1 MLQSDERDALQQR
14 LSSAGIAKLIHYPVP
29 PHEQKAYADM
39 GMRPGQFPIA
49 ESMAKSALSL
59 PIGSHLSSEAA
70 EEVVDAIMNGASQKF
85 DCCVE
90 LSLSLGGGGPVR
102 QGGPP
107 VVIRA
112 VRKIAHGKGFL
123 REQQQFQ
130 IKRGTGLIRTTVLF
144 VCFNQEQFVRAAVR
158 DVLVQDAPNLE
169 IFLSDD
175 CSTDN
180 SFSVIQEEAGRYQG
194 PHKVIVNRTSE
205 NLGLN
210 RHINALLE
218 MSAGDIIIP
227 FAGDDRFRPD
237 RAMKLADR
245 LVSDDALLVHSY
257 VDCIGPDDEEIP
269 PVHSDATLYV
279 TDDLREIARSQGLF
293 IGATAAWRRDLF
305 TKYGPLPEEVAYE
318 DLILGFRAAL
328 EGRISLVEEPL
339 VQYRVGTGASFQAR
353 SLGALDYRAGRMKNL
368 MVWRN
373 VLLARWADATTY
385 GLSHDHP
392 VMQDIQEELFDVETR
407 LLFCGVSDAGTAFR
421 KALVNPRRFL
431 RTAASELNRH
441 RRKRV

>member
-1 MLQSDERDALQQR
+1 M
-14 LSSAGIAKLIHYPVP
+14 
-29 PHEQKAYADM
+29 
-39 GMRPGQFPIA
+39 
-49 ESMAKSALSL
+49 
-59 PIGSHLSSEAA
+59 
-70 EEVVDAIMNGASQKF
+70 
-85 DCCVE
+85 
-90 LSLSLGGGGPVR
+90 
-102 QGGPP
+102 
-107 VVIRA
+107 
-112 VRKIAHGKGFL
+112 
-123 REQQQFQ
+123 
-130 IKRGTGLIRTTVLF
+130 IRTTVLF
-144 VCFNQEQFVRAAVR
+144 VCFNQEQFVRSAVR
-158 DVLVQDAPNLE
+158 DVLAQDAENLE

-180 SFSVIQEEAGRYQG
+180 SFSIIQEEAGRYEG
-194 PHKVIVNRTSE
+194 PHKVIVNRTPE

-218 MSAGDIIIP
+218 MSEGDIIIP

-237 RAMKLADR
+237 RAKKLAER
-245 LVSDDALLVHSY
+245 LVADDALLVHSY
-257 VDCIGPDDEEIP
+257 ADCIGPDDEKIP

-353 SLGALDYRAGRMKNL
+353 SLGALDYRARRMKNL

-392 VMQDIQEELFDVETR
+392 VMQDIQDELFEVETR
-407 LLFCGVSDAGTAFR
+407 LLFCGGSDAGTAFR
-421 KALVNPRRFL
+421 KALAKPGRFL
-431 RTAASELNRH
+431 RTAVSELNRH